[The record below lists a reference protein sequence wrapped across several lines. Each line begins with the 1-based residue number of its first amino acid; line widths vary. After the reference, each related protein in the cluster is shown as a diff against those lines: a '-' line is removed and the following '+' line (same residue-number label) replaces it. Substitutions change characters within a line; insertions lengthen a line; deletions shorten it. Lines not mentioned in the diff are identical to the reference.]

1 MPWWHAVILKMKKTK
16 RRRGRELALKAL
28 FAWDVNEGQ
37 DKEETF
43 KLFWA
48 QVEEAQE
55 EITEFAKRLIEGT
68 AKNIETI
75 DELIKNQAANW
86 QFSRLAYV
94 DRNILRLSIF
104 ELLYCPDIPRAVTIN
119 EAIELA
125 KTYSTADSSKFIN
138 GILDKIK
145 EN

>member
-1 MPWWHAVILKMKKTK
+1 MKKTK

-28 FAWDVNEGQ
+28 FAWDINEGQ
-37 DKEETF
+37 DREETF
-43 KLFWA
+43 ELFWA
-48 QVEEAQE
+48 QAGCEVQE
-55 EITEFAKRLIEGT
+55 EVKEFAKRLIEGT

-75 DELIKNQAANW
+75 DELIKNQAKNW

-94 DRNILRLSIF
+94 DRNILRFSIF
-104 ELLYCPDIPRAVTIN
+104 ELLYCPDIPKAVTIN

-125 KTYSTADSSKFIN
+125 KTYSTADSPKFIN

-145 EN
+145 EKKD

>member
-1 MPWWHAVILKMKKTK
+1 M
-16 RRRGRELALKAL
+16 ALKAL
-28 FAWDVNEGQ
+28 FAWDINEGQ
-37 DKEETF
+37 DREETF
-43 KLFWA
+43 ELFWTQA
-48 QVEEAQE
+48 EDVSE

-75 DELIKNQAANW
+75 DELIKNQAKNW

-145 EN
+145 ENNAG

>member
-1 MPWWHAVILKMKKTK
+1 M
-16 RRRGRELALKAL
+16 ALKAL
-28 FAWDVNEGQ
+28 FAWDVNEDQ

-43 KLFWA
+43 ELFWA
-48 QVEEAQE
+48 QSGEVQE
-55 EITEFAKRLIEGT
+55 EIAEFAKRLIEGT
-68 AKNIETI
+68 AKNRETI
-75 DELIKNQAANW
+75 DEIIKNQAENW
-86 QFSRLAYV
+86 QFSRIAYV

-125 KTYSTADSSKFIN
+125 KTYSTADSPKFIN

-145 EN
+145 KEKE

>member
-1 MPWWHAVILKMKKTK
+1 MKKTK

-28 FAWDVNEGQ
+28 FAWDINEGQ
-37 DKEETF
+37 DREETF
-43 KLFWA
+43 ELFWTQA
-48 QVEEAQE
+48 EDVSE

-75 DELIKNQAANW
+75 DELIKNQAKNW

-145 EN
+145 ENNAG